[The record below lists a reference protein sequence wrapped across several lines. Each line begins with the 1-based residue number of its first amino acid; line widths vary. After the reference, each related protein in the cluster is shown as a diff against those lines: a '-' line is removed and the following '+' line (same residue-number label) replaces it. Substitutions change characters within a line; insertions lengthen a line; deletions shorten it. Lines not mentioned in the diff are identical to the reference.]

1 MKAVFWAGVGNLFP
15 FIMTVVG
22 AALVFL
28 FQGDRKDRTQQVCMG
43 FAAGV
48 MSAAAV
54 FSMLIPAVEQV
65 RQSGGA
71 AWRTATLGFILGA
84 AMIAAVDA
92 WMRRMKRMQGA
103 EDDAR
108 RRTLMYTAIT
118 LHNIPEGM
126 AVGLA
131 FALASTDGGLPAAAA
146 LALGIGVQNLPEGAA
161 VSLPLRQGGMSR
173 KKSFLFGAASGLVE
187 PVFGMLAA
195 LVVRSARMWMPGMMA
210 FCAGA
215 MMWVVIA
222 EMIPEAAQG
231 RAGVISAMAGYALMM
246 ALDIAL
252 G

>member
-1 MKAVFWAGVGNLFP
+1 MKAIFWAGVGTLFP
-15 FIMTVVG
+15 FAMTVLG

-28 FQGDRKDRTQQVCMG
+28 FRDSRNGKTEQVCMG

-54 FSMLIPAVEQV
+54 FSMLIPAVEQTK
-65 RQSGGA
+65 QSGGVP
-71 AWRTATLGFILGA
+71 WRMATLGFALGA
-84 AMIAAVDA
+84 MMIAGVDA
-92 WMRRMKRMQGA
+92 WMRRMKSMQTV

-131 FALASTDGGLPAAAA
+131 FALAGAEGGFC
-146 LALGIGVQNLPEGAA
+146 VQNLPEGAA
-161 VSLPLRQGGMSR
+161 VALPLRQGGMSR
-173 KKSFLFGAASGLVE
+173 KKSFWLGAASGVVE
-187 PVFGMLAA
+187 PIFGMLAA
-195 LVVRSARMWMPGMMA
+195 LVAASARMWMPGMMA

-215 MMWVVIA
+215 MMWVVFA
-222 EMIPEAAQG
+222 EMIPDAAQG
-231 RAGVISAMAGYALMM
+231 RAGVLGAMAGYALMM

>member
-1 MKAVFWAGVGNLFP
+1 MKAIFWAGVGTLFP
-15 FIMTVVG
+15 FAMTVLG

-28 FQGDRKDRTQQVCMG
+28 FRDSRNGRTEQVCMG

-84 AMIAAVDA
+84 A
-92 WMRRMKRMQGA
+92 
-103 EDDAR
+103 
-108 RRTLMYTAIT
+108 
-118 LHNIPEGM
+118 
-126 AVGLA
+126 
-131 FALASTDGGLPAAAA
+131 
-146 LALGIGVQNLPEGAA
+146 
-161 VSLPLRQGGMSR
+161 
-173 KKSFLFGAASGLVE
+173 SGLVE

-195 LVVRSARMWMPGMMA
+195 LVVHSARMWMPGMMA